1 MSLEIKEV
9 YVEYQKSPIG
19 LDEKKPRFSWI
30 WNQMNK
36 ISCKLLAG
44 FRYGRDKF
52 VRGTV
57 ESWRRENPV
66 EFAMRE

>member
-30 WNQMNK
+30 
-36 ISCKLLAG
+36 L
-44 FRYGRDKF
+44 
-52 VRGTV
+52 
-57 ESWRRENPV
+57 E
-66 EFAMRE
+66 